1 MVPPLAGLGPDPRPS
16 RGATPPRYAWLT
28 SERQVRVRN
37 VLLGVVMFVALAV
50 WVFHSVA
57 AATARSPE
65 FVQKLRVLG
74 VMTWL
79 YAGVQLLDHRYW
91 QSRYARRRRES
102 TGLPEPVI
110 TWLLGQM
117 MPWFGIVYYALTGD
131 WRWFAAG
138 LVSFVMTFWV
148 FPARE

>member
-1 MVPPLAGLGPDPRPS
+1 MVPPLAGLGPDPGRS
-16 RGATPPRYAWLT
+16 AGAAAPRHAWLT
-28 SERQVRVRN
+28 AERQVQVRN
-37 VLLGVVMFVALAV
+37 ALLGLVVFVALAV

-57 AATARSPE
+57 AATARSAE
-65 FVQKLRVLG
+65 FVQKMRVVG

-79 YAGVQLLDHRYW
+79 YAGAQLLDHRYW

-117 MPWFGIVYYALTGD
+117 LPWFGIVYYALTGD

-138 LVSFVMTFWV
+138 LAIFALTMWV